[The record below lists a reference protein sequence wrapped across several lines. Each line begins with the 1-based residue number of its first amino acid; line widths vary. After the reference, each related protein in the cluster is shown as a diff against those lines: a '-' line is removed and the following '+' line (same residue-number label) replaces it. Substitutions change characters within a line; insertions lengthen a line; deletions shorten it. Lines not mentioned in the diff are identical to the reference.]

1 LVQVNHPRWNA
12 IGYFQRYEMDAH
24 TGEVPEQY
32 REQYSAAF
40 DAIEIY
46 NGLDMGNERG
56 VLDVF
61 RDYLHL
67 LGRGHR
73 YTATGNSDSHK
84 LFFVDPGVPRNLIR
98 WSDGSTDEGDASADP
113 AAVVEAIRGGR
124 VLVTSGPIVDATVL
138 GAGPGQTVSSEESS
152 VPLSVRVRAAPW
164 IDVSRVEIYVGARD
178 RPFYE
183 RRVAPSEAVVRFEE
197 TFPIPMPADTFVVV
211 RAVGSQPLP
220 NVFSKRW
227 IPMAFT
233 NPIWL
238 VRAPESPA
246 GREATLADG
255 GDPVA
260 IAPVG
265 PAR

>member
-1 LVQVNHPRWNA
+1 LIQVNHPRWNDL
-12 IGYFQRYEMDAH
+12 GYFQRYEMDPR
-24 TGEVPEQY
+24 TGEVPDKY
-32 REQYSAAF
+32 RDQYSAAF

-98 WSDGSTDEGDASADP
+98 WSDGSTDDADASADP

-124 VLVTSGPIVDATVL
+124 VLVTSGPIVDATIL
-138 GAGPGQTVSSEESS
+138 GAGPGQTVSSQEPS
-152 VPLSVRVRAAPW
+152 VPLSLRVRAAPW
-164 IDVSRVEIYVGARD
+164 IDVSRVEVYVGPRD

-183 RRVAPSEAVVRFEE
+183 RRVAPSDAVVRFEE
-197 TFPIPMPADTFVVV
+197 TLPIPIPVDTFVVIRV
-211 RAVGSQPLP
+211 VGDQPLP
-220 NVFSKRW
+220 NVFSKGS

-238 VRAPESPA
+238 VRGPPPPIGQDASLPN
-246 GREATLADG
+246 TT
-255 GDPVA
+255 DPVA